1 MKEAIVIG
9 TSVEREDWI
18 YDIVK
23 SISVPYILVSTG
35 NYELG
40 KIKWVYDNTDI
51 DRFIFL
57 QDSLVIRDNFM
68 FEKIFEAEG
77 SCCIMCDPTH
87 MGSYLGLWERKTLE
101 QTGIP
106 IPNTKK
112 ESMVYEWEWT
122 KEYVKKCEILSH
134 PLEIEHQMLHT
145 VMKNKRENLL
155 YVNNFYEKW
164 KGDWGQNG

>member
-1 MKEAIVIG
+1 MREAVVIG

-18 YDIVK
+18 YELVR
-23 SISVPYILVSTG
+23 SLTVPYILVSTG

-40 KIKWVYDNTDI
+40 KFKWVLDNTNL

-57 QDSLVIRDNFM
+57 QDSLVIRDNTM
-68 FEKIFEAEG
+68 FEKIFESEG
-77 SCCIMCDPTH
+77 SACIMCDPTH
-87 MGSYLGLWERKTLE
+87 MGSYLGLWERKVLE
-101 QTGIP
+101 KTGVPTP
-106 IPNTKK
+106 ITKK
-112 ESMVYEWEWT
+112 DSVHYEWEWT
-122 KEYVKKCEILSH
+122 KEYVKNCETLAH
-134 PLEIEHQMLHT
+134 PLEIEHQTMHT